1 MAEFPGKI
9 DGTLYYCSQLPHWIS
24 PIISHYSISRARAS
38 IYFRVRAGESRR
50 APSGRKSRGKDQ
62 AAAALISHRRR
73 AVIKRLLLSPSAFA
87 LAYPPSSPTFLP
99 SFLPSTSTLNFHS
112 GSSGGYQTKPVGST
126 GSLTENELLFN
137 GNPAASGG
145 WSRLWNEK
153 GKGGGSFETSAITR
167 WGPPRGANFIEIDY
181 RSCLLLRF
189 LVPFRR
195 SHVAHRGDDQSVPPP
210 FSLFGCTTY
219 TIRAGR
225 NLSASRPCC
234 SSPSHSPGKLIPVC
248 PFVFSPS
255 FLFSLILVRHFSA
268 SLSLSL
274 SSTMAGESF
283 ASSSHSSLSAKLVWN
298 YALREEGG

>member
-1 MAEFPGKI
+1 MAEFPEKS
-9 DGTLYYCSQLPHWIS
+9 TVLY
-24 PIISHYSISRARAS
+24 IIALSYRIGYPRSSVTTRYLERAS
-38 IYFRVRAGESRR
+38 VYFRVRAGESRR

-73 AVIKRLLLSPSAFA
+73 AVIKRLLLYPSAFA

-145 WSRLWNEK
+145 GPGCGAR
-153 GKGGGSFETSAITR
+153 KGGGKFRDERYYTMGAS
-167 WGPPRGANFIEIDY
+167 PRGANFIEIDY

-195 SHVAHRGDDQSVPPP
+195 SHVALIGETIRVPPP

-234 SSPSHSPGKLIPVC
+234 YSPSHSPGKLIPVC
-248 PFVFSPS
+248 PFVFSLS
-255 FLFSLILVRHFSA
+255 FSSP
-268 SLSLSL
+268 LS
-274 SSTMAGESF
+274 
-283 ASSSHSSLSAKLVWN
+283 
-298 YALREEGG
+298 

>member
-1 MAEFPGKI
+1 MAEFPEKS
-9 DGTLYYCSQLPHWIS
+9 TVLY
-24 PIISHYSISRARAS
+24 IIALSYRIGYPRSSVTTRYLERAS

-73 AVIKRLLLSPSAFA
+73 AVIKRLLLSPSAFT

-153 GKGGGSFETSAITR
+153 GRGGGVSRRALLHDGGLLEVQISLRLTIDRVSFFGSSSLSAGHTLLIGETIR
-167 WGPPRGANFIEIDY
+167 
-181 RSCLLLRF
+181 
-189 LVPFRR
+189 
-195 SHVAHRGDDQSVPPP
+195 VPPP

-248 PFVFSPS
+248 PFVFSLS
-255 FLFSLILVRHFSA
+255 FSSP
-268 SLSLSL
+268 LS
-274 SSTMAGESF
+274 
-283 ASSSHSSLSAKLVWN
+283 
-298 YALREEGG
+298 

>member
-1 MAEFPGKI
+1 MAEFPEKS
-9 DGTLYYCSQLPHWIS
+9 TVLY
-24 PIISHYSISRARAS
+24 IIALSYRIGYPRSSVTTRYLERAS

-153 GKGGGSFETSAITR
+153 GRGGSFETSAITR

-195 SHVAHRGDDQSVPPP
+195 SHVAHRGDDQSASP
-210 FSLFGCTTY
+210 F
-219 TIRAGR
+219 
-225 NLSASRPCC
+225 
-234 SSPSHSPGKLIPVC
+234 
-248 PFVFSPS
+248 
-255 FLFSLILVRHFSA
+255 
-268 SLSLSL
+268 LSLRVYYL
-274 SSTMAGESF
+274 Y
-283 ASSSHSSLSAKLVWN
+283 N
-298 YALREEGG
+298 